1 MGKPVLKNWSGGH
14 TKRYRWRSPAVHRG
28 AAIFMAAAVV
38 ALAPVAVAVEW
49 KSSERDVPVATD
61 HGFAVSAT
69 VAEVVYKT
77 APFEIVVVV
86 DNPTDRAVEI
96 TVFHRDSPLEPAI
109 RAMVFNGSYVS
120 LLPVLPDGVAVQ
132 SGGFIGKPGQ
142 HAYKIPARGS
152 LSFGAEVDW
161 LNYADRIDRINSGH
175 NCLLVY
181 FNYELGDNTVPY
193 WSKSKEDPAAS
204 NDSPA
209 EQAMPEL
216 HRVSWYFPIEIRD
229 TEAGSPKAAGLER
242 SKAQAC

>member
-1 MGKPVLKNWSGGH
+1 MRKRADERPGPERGAAVPQGSPVEL
-14 TKRYRWRSPAVHRG
+14 RG

-49 KSSERDVPVATD
+49 ESSERDVPVATD

-96 TVFHRDSPLEPAI
+96 TVLHGDNALKPVI
-109 RAMVFNGSYVS
+109 RASIRNGSTVMS

-132 SGGFIGKPGQ
+132 SGGFIGKPWRR

-161 LNYADRIDRINSGH
+161 RNYPDRIDRIDPGRYR
-175 NCLLVY
+175 LLVH
-181 FNYELGDNTVPY
+181 LAMSWAPTRCPIGL
-193 WSKSKEDPAAS
+193 
-204 NDSPA
+204 SPRKTPRRRTTRRRNRPCLNVTA
-209 EQAMPEL
+209 
-216 HRVSWYFPIEIRD
+216 
-229 TEAGSPKAAGLER
+229 
-242 SKAQAC
+242 

>member
-1 MGKPVLKNWSGGH
+1 MRKRADERPGLERGAAVPQGSPVELH
-14 TKRYRWRSPAVHRG
+14 G

-96 TVFHRDSPLEPAI
+96 TVFHRDSSLEPAI
-109 RAMVFNGSYVS
+109 GATIFNGSNVS

-132 SGGFIGKPGQ
+132 SGGFIGKPWR

-152 LSFGAEVDW
+152 LSFSAEVDW
-161 LNYADRIDRINSGH
+161 LNYPDRIDRINAGH
-175 NCLLVY
+175 HCLLVY
-181 FNYELGDNTVPY
+181 FSYELGANTSPPPLID
-193 WSKSKEDPAAS
+193 DPAS
-204 NDSPA
+204 NGPRADLSLWELQSVRWSLDIEVRDA
-209 EQAMPEL
+209 E
-216 HRVSWYFPIEIRD
+216 
-229 TEAGSPKAAGLER
+229 T
-242 SKAQAC
+242 